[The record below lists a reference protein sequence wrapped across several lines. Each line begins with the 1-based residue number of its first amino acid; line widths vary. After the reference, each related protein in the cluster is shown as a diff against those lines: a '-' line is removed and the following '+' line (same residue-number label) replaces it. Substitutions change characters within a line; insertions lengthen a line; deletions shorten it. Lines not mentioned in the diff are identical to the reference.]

1 MKIEEI
7 PADEVVKM
15 TANLSRL
22 FKAGGC
28 APMCHACAEK
38 IKVGDNFKLS
48 TIVSAIRRGS
58 MNYTDL
64 SGREVMLC
72 EKCTTDD
79 LNKPEI
85 EKIRIEQKRRA
96 AGGGCF
102 RVNGKIVI

>member
-7 PADEVVKM
+7 PADKTVIM

-38 IKVGDNFKLS
+38 IKVGEKFKLS
-48 TIVSAIRRGS
+48 TMVTAIMRGS
-58 MNYTDL
+58 LNYTDL
-64 SGREVMLC
+64 ESREVMLC
-72 EKCTTDD
+72 EKCTITD

-85 EKIRIEQKRRA
+85 EKIEIEKKRRA

-102 RVNGKIVI
+102 RINGKIVI